1 MSEVKSIFGDL
12 KNSDAKDDETKL
24 VKNIKDFIK
33 DSEKL
38 TSILITEDD
47 RNKSNQRWF
56 SSKRIIQNGM
66 SLCMMHELLIE
77 ILIADYKEQ
86 FGRTLIINKID
97 AFFRN
102 LVLHNQKTIKP
113 YLYLIDIRECEKELR
128 EYDQ

>member
-12 KNSDAKDDETKL
+12 KNADAQEDETKL

-38 TSILITEDD
+38 TSILIYEDD

-56 SSKRIIQNGM
+56 SSKSIIQNGM

-102 LVLHNQKTIKP
+102 LALHNQKTIKP
-113 YLYLIDIRECEKELR
+113 YLYLIDIKECEKELR
-128 EYDQ
+128 EFS

>member
-1 MSEVKSIFGDL
+1 MSEIKSIFGDL
-12 KNSDAKDDETKL
+12 KNADAKDDEIKL

-38 TSILITEDD
+38 TSILIYEDD

>member
-1 MSEVKSIFGDL
+1 MSEIKSIFGDL

-38 TSILITEDD
+38 TSILIYEDD

-56 SSKRIIQNGM
+56 SSKSIIQNGM

-97 AFFRN
+97 ACFRN

>member
-1 MSEVKSIFGDL
+1 MSEIKSIFGDL
-12 KNSDAKDDETKL
+12 KNADAKDDEIKL

-38 TSILITEDD
+38 TSILIYEDD

-56 SSKRIIQNGM
+56 SSKSVIQNGM

-97 AFFRN
+97 ACFRN

-113 YLYLIDIRECEKELR
+113 YLYLIDIKECEKELR

>member
-1 MSEVKSIFGDL
+1 MSEIKSIFGDL
-12 KNSDAKDDETKL
+12 KNADAKDDEIKL

-38 TSILITEDD
+38 TSILIYEDD

-56 SSKRIIQNGM
+56 SSKSVIQNGM

-97 AFFRN
+97 ACFRN